1 MTINSGVLAY
11 IKAFRQR
18 ADIDSIRNHVLGKY
32 SSSLIHS
39 AKDVLWEGCSDDLGR
54 LKLEKTKIVRD
65 LVTAVNSD
73 L

>member
-11 IKAFRQR
+11 IAFRQR

-54 LKLEKTKIVRD
+54 LKLEKKTKIVRD